1 MTVRK
6 NIVRI
11 FQDGKPRLVREL
23 LEVMPAGTKRP
34 AASKECQYL
43 AGLGL
48 LTSSRVDN
56 WHHGKCY
63 RFAPSPQLLQ
73 AASLPFCKQVVVETI
88 MNAPRPVSNR
98 DIRLVLAIICK
109 EKVTRRMVQAELD
122 VLEARGSIVISGQ
135 STRYPRYRMPSSE
148 VAAWRR
154 LGDALCAG
162 ARGGRQPRQTERS
175 RQRRG

>member
-6 NIVRI
+6 NIVRV

-23 LEVMPAGTKRP
+23 LELMPDGVNRP
-34 AASKECQYL
+34 AVSKECQYL
-43 AGLGL
+43 AALGL
-48 LTSSRVDN
+48 LTATRVVN

-63 RFAPSPQLLQ
+63 RFTPNDRLLAPWM
-73 AASLPFCKQVVVETI
+73 AFHKEAVVETI

-98 DIRLVLAIICK
+98 DIRLVLAVVCS

-122 VLEARGSIVISGQ
+122 VLEARGSIVLSGQ
-135 STRYPRYRMPSSE
+135 STRYPRYTMPSRE

-154 LGDALCAG
+154 LGDALCAA
-162 ARGGRQPRQTERS
+162 ARGAPQ
-175 RQRRG
+175 QRRGPRHRTRRG